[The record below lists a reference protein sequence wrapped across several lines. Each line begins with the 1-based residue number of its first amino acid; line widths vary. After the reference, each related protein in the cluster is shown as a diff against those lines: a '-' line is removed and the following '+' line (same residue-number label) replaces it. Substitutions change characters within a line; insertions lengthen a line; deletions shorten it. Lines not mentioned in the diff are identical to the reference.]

1 MNHGSASAQASCI
14 VTSDNANQG
23 DSPQQQSP
31 PAAASLAAE
40 AEHDQEEKLSQLTRE
55 RDELKAELLLKAA
68 LNPSSEFR
76 RILDG
81 TDEGGKVLPCFCVHI
96 HLSLFLSFSLTFCIP
111 SLSPL
116 PCGHSLDVLARK
128 LVEESVLAA
137 NRMAQAPMDQG
148 AASPMQQHQNGQQAP
163 PSPPPAQH
171 GELQDELVLETT
183 SPIDVQSDPPL
194 TSQSLHHVRDR
205 APRAGVRN
213 EETLLD
219 VYTMHP
225 QNQNAIYDHIHSL
238 THMQMQSVTTIVDV
252 YVSLYKPPTALRWA

>member
-76 RILDG
+76 RVLDG
-81 TDEGGKVLPCFCVHI
+81 TD
-96 HLSLFLSFSLTFCIP
+96 LSLSLSLSLTCCIP
-111 SLSPL
+111 SLAPL

-137 NRMAQAPMDQG
+137 NRMAQAPMDEG